1 MGPSPE
7 LGEQQPSQYLPPVR
21 FYRTGKEAVPRNAAV
36 IRLHPPLYAGD
47 FDNPKLRNAYYWE
60 QLDPNNKEEQKLR
73 LALHYGEE
81 RNPRC
86 ENCEKEDRACMSGL
100 GKRYQNASCA
110 FCIRRHLHCSQSNSA
125 RKKLD
130 IPVRTDTDPP
140 VRKNIDPPVRKNT
153 DSPVC
158 NSFPSAWHTA
168 NMTQYQPGRGHSHKR
183 RLNDTSAREATEPPA
198 KRTRASMNGRMQMST
213 AILDDEFHTPM
224 ESRSRSVYS
233 IASLHGSDTSLSDSQ
248 KADIGII
255 LDNTRAEH
263 DLPVRNEGQNDADGR
278 YDIESPPVDVHR
290 HERLT
295 SFTPHLPS
303 GSCTSTKP
311 QNAGP
316 NSTQSQE
323 VVIQQ
328 NSNHGTSIF
337 EELSKYFSALNS
349 KHDKLVRELRSANA
363 RLTRRVDQLENP
375 QTDSWQNLE
384 ARLVALEKMPT
395 PQQHGQK
402 SCTTATATRML
413 EARLLKLEKANAG
426 LSDGG
431 GMGDGLKRLEGLTER
446 KRGERRAQAG
456 RIENRVTN
464 LRDEQAVL
472 QNEHL
477 GLNTRLNDLAKK
489 MHQVSRA
496 QNQG

>member
-7 LGEQQPSQYLPPVR
+7 LGEQKPSQHLPPVR
-21 FYRTGKEAVPRNAAV
+21 FYRTGKEAVPRDAAV

-60 QLDPNNKEEQKLR
+60 QLDPKKKEEETLR

-86 ENCEKEDRACMSGL
+86 ENCEKENRACMSGL
-100 GKRYQNASCA
+100 GKRYQNTGCA
-110 FCIRRHLHCSQSNSA
+110 LCTRRHLHCSQANGA
-125 RKKLD
+125 RKKTNA
-130 IPVRTDTDPP
+130 PVRPTTDPP
-140 VRKNIDPPVRKNT
+140 VRKNIDPPVRENT
-153 DSPVC
+153 DSP
-158 NSFPSAWHTA
+158 
-168 NMTQYQPGRGHSHKR
+168 YQPGRNRSHKR
-183 RLNDTSAREATEPPA
+183 VANDTAAREATEPPA

-233 IASLHGSDTSLSDSQ
+233 IASLHGSDTSLSDSH
-248 KADIGII
+248 KTDISII
-255 LDNTRAEH
+255 VDDSHAEY
-263 DLPVRNEGQNDADGR
+263 DLPLRNEGQNDADGR

-303 GSCTSTKP
+303 GSCTKP

-328 NSNHGTSIF
+328 NSNQGTSIF

-375 QTDSWQNLE
+375 QTNSWQNLE

-395 PQQHGQK
+395 PQQHGQE

-446 KRGERRAQAG
+446 ERGERRAQAG

>member
-7 LGEQQPSQYLPPVR
+7 LGEQRPSQYLPPVR
-21 FYRTGKEAVPRNAAV
+21 FYRTGKEAVPRDAAV

-60 QLDPNNKEEQKLR
+60 QLEPNHKEEQKLR

-81 RNPRC
+81 RSPRC

-100 GKRYQNASCA
+100 GRRYQNTGCA
-110 FCIRRHLHCSQSNSA
+110 LCTRRHLHCSQANGA
-125 RKKLD
+125 RKKTNA
-130 IPVRTDTDPP
+130 PVRPTTDPP
-140 VRKNIDPPVRKNT
+140 VRKNIDPPVRENT
-153 DSPVC
+153 DSP
-158 NSFPSAWHTA
+158 
-168 NMTQYQPGRGHSHKR
+168 YQPGRNRSHKR
-183 RLNDTSAREATEPPA
+183 VLNDTAAREATEPPA
-198 KRTRASMNGRMQMST
+198 KRARASMNGRMQMST

-233 IASLHGSDTSLSDSQ
+233 ITSLRGSDTSLGDSH
-248 KADIGII
+248 KTDIGIVV
-255 LDNTRAEH
+255 DDSHAEY
-263 DLPVRNEGQNDADGR
+263 DLPLRNEGQNDADGWH
-278 YDIESPPVDVHR
+278 DVESPPVDVHR
-290 HERLT
+290 DERLT
-295 SFTPHLPS
+295 SFTPYLPS

-328 NSNHGTSIF
+328 NSNGGTSIF

-375 QTDSWQNLE
+375 QTNSWQNLE

-395 PQQHGQK
+395 PQQHGQE

-426 LSDGG
+426 LSDDG

-446 KRGERRAQAG
+446 ERAERRAQAG

>member
-7 LGEQQPSQYLPPVR
+7 LGEQKPSQYLPPVR
-21 FYRTGKEAVPRNAAV
+21 FYRTGKEAVPRDAAV

-60 QLDPNNKEEQKLR
+60 QLDPNNKEEEKLR
-73 LALHYGEE
+73 LSLHYGEE

-125 RKKLD
+125 RKKPD

-140 VRKNIDPPVRKNT
+140 VRKNVDPPVRKNT
-153 DSPVC
+153 DSP
-158 NSFPSAWHTA
+158 
-168 NMTQYQPGRGHSHKR
+168 YQPGRGHSHKR
-183 RLNDTSAREATEPPA
+183 RLNDTGAREVTEPPA
-198 KRTRASMNGRMQMST
+198 KRTRASMNGKIQMST
-213 AILDDEFHTPM
+213 TVPDDEFHTPM

-233 IASLHGSDTSLSDSQ
+233 ITSLRGSDTSLGDSH
-248 KADIGII
+248 KTDIGII
-255 LDNTRAEH
+255 LDDAHAEF
-263 DLPVRNEGQNDADGR
+263 DLPLRNEGQNDADGWH
-278 YDIESPPVDVHR
+278 DVESPPLDVHR
-290 HERLT
+290 DERLT

-303 GSCTSTKP
+303 GSCTKP

-375 QTDSWQNLE
+375 QTNSWQNLE

-395 PQQHGQK
+395 PQQHGQE
-402 SCTTATATRML
+402 SYTTATATRML

-446 KRGERRAQAG
+446 ERGERRAQAG

-464 LRDEQAVL
+464 VRDEQAVL

-489 MHQVSRA
+489 MHQ
-496 QNQG
+496 G

>member
-7 LGEQQPSQYLPPVR
+7 LGEQKPSQYLPPVR
-21 FYRTGKEAVPRNAAV
+21 FYRTGKEAVPRDAAV

-60 QLDPNNKEEQKLR
+60 QLDPKKKEEETLR

-100 GKRYQNASCA
+100 GKRYQNTGCA
-110 FCIRRHLHCSQSNSA
+110 LCTRRHLHCSQANGA
-125 RKKLD
+125 RKKTNA
-130 IPVRTDTDPP
+130 PVRPTTDPP
-140 VRKNIDPPVRKNT
+140 VRKNIDPPVRENT

-158 NSFPSAWHTA
+158 NIPPSTWHTA
-168 NMTQYQPGRGHSHKR
+168 NMPQYQPGRNRSHKR
-183 RLNDTSAREATEPPA
+183 ILNDTAAREATEPPA

-233 IASLHGSDTSLSDSQ
+233 ITSLRGSDTSLGDSH
-248 KADIGII
+248 KTDIGII
-255 LDNTRAEH
+255 VDDLHAEY
-263 DLPVRNEGQNDADGR
+263 DLPSRNKGQNDAHGWHDV
-278 YDIESPPVDVHR
+278 ESPPVDVHR
-290 HERLT
+290 DERLT

-303 GSCTSTKP
+303 GSCTKP

-328 NSNHGTSIF
+328 ISNQGTSIF

-375 QTDSWQNLE
+375 QTNLWQNLE

-395 PQQHGQK
+395 PQQHGQE

-446 KRGERRAQAG
+446 ERGERRAQAG

-477 GLNTRLNDLAKK
+477 GLNTRLNDLAKR

>member
-1 MGPSPE
+1 MAVMGPSPE
-7 LGEQQPSQYLPPVR
+7 LGEQRPSQYLPPVR
-21 FYRTGKEAVPRNAAV
+21 FYRTGKEAVPRDAAV

-60 QLDPNNKEEQKLR
+60 QLEPNHKEEQKLR

-81 RNPRC
+81 RSPRC

-100 GKRYQNASCA
+100 GRRYQNTGCA
-110 FCIRRHLHCSQSNSA
+110 LCTRRHLHCSQANGA
-125 RKKLD
+125 RKKTNA
-130 IPVRTDTDPP
+130 PVRPTTDPP
-140 VRKNIDPPVRKNT
+140 VRKNIDPPVRENT
-153 DSPVC
+153 DSP
-158 NSFPSAWHTA
+158 
-168 NMTQYQPGRGHSHKR
+168 
-183 RLNDTSAREATEPPA
+183 
-198 KRTRASMNGRMQMST
+198 MST

-233 IASLHGSDTSLSDSQ
+233 ITSLRGSDTSLGDSH
-248 KADIGII
+248 KTDIGIVV
-255 LDNTRAEH
+255 DDSHAEY
-263 DLPVRNEGQNDADGR
+263 DLPLRNEGQNDADGWH
-278 YDIESPPVDVHR
+278 DVESPPVDVHR
-290 HERLT
+290 DERLT
-295 SFTPHLPS
+295 SFTPYLPS

-328 NSNHGTSIF
+328 NSNGGTSIF

-375 QTDSWQNLE
+375 QTNSWQNLE

-395 PQQHGQK
+395 PQQHGQE

-426 LSDGG
+426 LSDDG

-446 KRGERRAQAG
+446 ERAERRAQAG

-489 MHQVSRA
+489 MHQ
-496 QNQG
+496 NQG

>member
-7 LGEQQPSQYLPPVR
+7 LGEQKPSQYLPPVR
-21 FYRTGKEAVPRNAAV
+21 FYRTGKEAVPRDAAV

-60 QLDPNNKEEQKLR
+60 QLDPKKKEEETLR
-73 LALHYGEE
+73 IALHYGEE

-86 ENCEKEDRACMSGL
+86 QNCEKENRACMSGL
-100 GKRYQNASCA
+100 GKRYQNTGCA
-110 FCIRRHLHCSQSNSA
+110 LCTRRHLHCSQANGA
-125 RKKLD
+125 RKKTNA
-130 IPVRTDTDPP
+130 PVRPTTDPP
-140 VRKNIDPPVRKNT
+140 VRKNIDPPVRENT
-153 DSPVC
+153 DSP
-158 NSFPSAWHTA
+158 
-168 NMTQYQPGRGHSHKR
+168 YQPGRNRSHKR
-183 RLNDTSAREATEPPA
+183 ILNDTAAREATEPPA
-198 KRTRASMNGRMQMST
+198 KRARASMNGRIQMST
-213 AILDDEFHTPM
+213 AILDDDFHTPM

-233 IASLHGSDTSLSDSQ
+233 IASLHGSDTSLGDSH
-248 KADIGII
+248 KTDIGIT
-255 LDNTRAEH
+255 LDDTHAEY
-263 DLPVRNEGQNDADGR
+263 DLPLRNEGQNDADGWH
-278 YDIESPPVDVHR
+278 DVESPPLDVHR
-290 HERLT
+290 DERLT
-295 SFTPHLPS
+295 SFTPHLLS
-303 GSCTSTKP
+303 GSYTHP

-316 NSTQSQE
+316 NSTQSRE

-328 NSNHGTSIF
+328 SSSHGTNNIF

-363 RLTRRVDQLENP
+363 RLTRR
-375 QTDSWQNLE
+375 NLE

-395 PQQHGQK
+395 PQQHGQE

-431 GMGDGLKRLEGLTER
+431 GMGDGLKRLENLTER
-446 KRGERRAQAG
+446 ERGERRAQAG

-489 MHQVSRA
+489 MR

>member
-7 LGEQQPSQYLPPVR
+7 LGEQKPSQYLPPVR
-21 FYRTGKEAVPRNAAV
+21 FYRTGKEAVPRDAAV

-60 QLDPNNKEEQKLR
+60 QLDPNNKEEEKLR

-110 FCIRRHLHCSQSNSA
+110 FCIRRHLHCSQANGA
-125 RKKLD
+125 RKKTSAS
-130 IPVRTDTDPP
+130 VRPATDPP
-140 VRKNIDPPVRKNT
+140 VRNNIDPPVRKST
-153 DSPVC
+153 DSP
-158 NSFPSAWHTA
+158 
-168 NMTQYQPGRGHSHKR
+168 YQPGHGRSHKR
-183 RLNDTSAREATEPPA
+183 RLNDTGAREATEPPV

-233 IASLHGSDTSLSDSQ
+233 IASLHGSDTSLGDSQ
-248 KADIGII
+248 KTDIGII
-255 LDNTRAEH
+255 VHDSRADYDLLLSNKGQH
-263 DLPVRNEGQNDADGR
+263 DVDGR
-278 YDIESPPVDVHR
+278 HDVESPAVDIHR
-290 HERLT
+290 DERLT

-303 GSCTSTKP
+303 GSYTKP

-328 NSNHGTSIF
+328 SSNHGTNIF
-337 EELSKYFSALNS
+337 EELSKYFSTLNS
-349 KHDKLVRELRSANA
+349 KHDKLVRELRSANT

-375 QTDSWQNLE
+375 QTNSWQNLE

-395 PQQHGQK
+395 PQQHGQE

-413 EARLLKLEKANAG
+413 EARLLKLEKADAG
-426 LSDGG
+426 LSDGD

-446 KRGERRAQAG
+446 ERGERRAQAG

-472 QNEHL
+472 QNEHI

-489 MHQVSRA
+489 MQQVSRA
-496 QNQG
+496 QTQGSSGEERRY